1 MKERV
6 GGRQRSTLFLALF
19 SCRERHL
26 LAGKYFLSN
35 KHWKDRRQSDQCF
48 LFLVVVATFGESHWS
63 ALKSNP
69 GKINSRL

>member
-6 GGRQRSTLFLALF
+6 GGRQRSTFFLFLF

-35 KHWKDRRQSDQCF
+35 KHWKDRRQSDPHF
-48 LFLVVVATFGESHWS
+48 LFLVVVTTIGESHWN
-63 ALKSNP
+63 ALKSTP
-69 GKINSRL
+69 GKIKSR